1 MIYHVIGI
9 FISDNENIIKKQLQ
23 IYNCCGSLI
32 YIKSYQRRASLMTNL
47 KNMQINNSTSSDST
61 VLPSS

>member
-1 MIYHVIGI
+1 MIYHVIDI

-23 IYNCCGSLI
+23 SYNRCGSLI
-32 YIKSYQRRASLMTNL
+32 YIKSHQGRTSLMTNL

>member
-1 MIYHVIGI
+1 MIYHLIDD

-32 YIKSYQRRASLMTNL
+32 YIKSYQRRALLMTNL